1 MVRSSVRSLTHQS
14 LRIDKPNLGSSLG
27 NGASS
32 LNGDGLRNH
41 HPDTHTRLTSTVEKK
56 SVVSNLICIRRGL
69 VKEWQCDLVQDYC
82 VLISEE

>member
-32 LNGDGLRNH
+32 LNGDGLGNH
-41 HPDTHTRLTSTVEKK
+41 HPDAHARLTSTVEKK
-56 SVVSNLICIRRGL
+56 SVVSNLAYVKRGL
-69 VKEWQCDLVQDYC
+69 VKECQCDLVQDYRAL
-82 VLISEE
+82 VSEE